1 MNRMDV
7 LKQLAL
13 AQEELKTFSVKDLY
27 LFGSYAREEAGDE
40 SDMDILVDFEPG
52 AEIGLFAFARLRR
65 RLSELLGK
73 EVDLV
78 TRDAIRAEM
87 RDEIL
92 REAVHAS

>member
-1 MNRMDV
+1 MDV

-27 LFGSYAREEAGDE
+27 LFGSYARDQAGDA

>member
-1 MNRMDV
+1 MSRQEA
-7 LKQLAL
+7 LKKLAL
-13 AQEELKTFSVKDLY
+13 AQEELKQFSVKDLY

-40 SDMDILVDFEPG
+40 SDVDILVDFEPG
-52 AEIGLFAFARLRR
+52 AEVGLFAFARLRR

>member
-1 MNRMDV
+1 MKKQEV
-7 LKQLAL
+7 LKKLAL
-13 AQEELKTFSVKDLY
+13 AQEELKQFSVKDLY
-27 LFGSYAREEAGDE
+27 LFGSYAREQAGDE
-40 SDMDILVDFEPG
+40 SDLDILVDFEPG

>member
-1 MNRMDV
+1 MDV

-13 AQEELKTFSVKDLY
+13 AQEELKEFSVKDLY
-27 LFGSYAREEAGDE
+27 LFGSYARDQAGDA

>member
-1 MNRMDV
+1 MDV

>member
-1 MNRMDV
+1 VNRMDV

>member
-1 MNRMDV
+1 MDV

-27 LFGSYAREEAGDE
+27 LFGSYAREEAGDA

>member
-1 MNRMDV
+1 VNKKEV
-7 LKQLAL
+7 LKKLAL
-13 AQEELKTFSVKDLY
+13 AQEELKQFSVKGLY
-27 LFGSYAREEAGDE
+27 LFGSYAREEAGDA
-40 SDMDILVDFEPG
+40 SDLDILVDFEPG

-92 REAVHAS
+92 QEAVHAS

>member
-1 MNRMDV
+1 MSRQEA
-7 LKQLAL
+7 LKKLAL
-13 AQEELKTFSVKDLY
+13 AQEELKQFYVKDLY

-40 SDMDILVDFEPG
+40 SDFDILVDFEPG
-52 AEIGLFAFARLRR
+52 AEVGLFAFARLRR